1 MKKSTG
7 STHTVWMH
15 GIEMPLTTSLSADI
29 TCDVCIVGAGL
40 AGLTTAYLLT
50 QEGKSV
56 VVLESKE
63 IGSGETGR
71 TTAHLSN
78 ALDDRYHNLMKMH
91 GEKGARLAA
100 ESHTAAIRRIEEIA
114 RKENIDCDFERIK
127 GYLYQL
133 PGRNPVHLDEEL
145 EAVRT
150 LGFADVVKLQRTP
163 LPSLSDGPCLCFPN
177 QAIFHPLKYLAG
189 LARAIFDKE
198 GKIFTNSHVI
208 AFEKAETVQRIKTQ
222 AGYTVTANQVVV
234 ATNTPVN
241 DWVTIHTKQAPYR
254 TYVVGFRILPGNIPN
269 ALYWDDSDPYHYT
282 RLVKDSHPDSQMG
295 QENNYNVLIVGGED
309 HKTGQEENEQ
319 ERLDCLEQWARE
331 KFPMAGDLLYRWS
344 GQVMEPVD
352 SLAFIGRNPGEEHVY
367 IATGDSGHGMTHSTI
382 AGILITDLIM
392 GRPNAW
398 ESLYDPA
405 RVTMDLQSGGEYL
418 KENLNVVAQYKDYV
432 TPGEV
437 TDAGEIVPGSGS
449 VIRKGLA
456 KVAVYCDMEGQHH
469 EMSAVCPHLGC
480 IVHWNNVEK
489 SWDCPCHGSRFDP
502 HGQVLSGPALQGL
515 SKEV

>member
-1 MKKSTG
+1 
-7 STHTVWMH
+7 MH
-15 GIEMPLTTSLSADI
+15 DIDMPLTTPLSADI

-40 AGLTTAYLLT
+40 AGLTTAYLLS
-50 QEGKSV
+50 QEGKTV

-63 IGSGETGR
+63 IGGGETGR

-78 ALDDRYHNLMKMH
+78 ALDDRYHNLIRMY

-114 RKENIDCDFERIK
+114 KKEKIACDFERIN
-127 GYLYQL
+127 GYLYQQPSSK
-133 PGRNPVHLDEEL
+133 PGQLDQEL
-145 EAVRT
+145 EALRT

-163 LPSLSDGPCLCFPN
+163 VATLSEGPCLCFPN

-189 LARAIFDKE
+189 LARVVVE
-198 GKIFTNSHVI
+198 RESRIFTGTHVV
-208 AFEKAETVQRIKTQ
+208 AFEKAETVHRVKTE
-222 AGYTVTANQVVV
+222 AGHTVTANQVVV

-241 DWVTIHTKQAPYR
+241 DWVTMHTKQAAYR
-254 TYVVGFRILPGNIPN
+254 TYVVGFRIFPGDIPN

-282 RLVKDSHPDSQMG
+282 RLVKDTHPDSQLG
-295 QENNYNVLIVGGED
+295 EQEDYNVLIVGGED
-309 HKTGQEENEQ
+309 HKTGQEANEQ
-319 ERLDCLEQWARE
+319 ERLDCLQQWARE

-352 SLAFIGRNPGEEHVY
+352 SLAFIGRNPGDEHVY

-392 GRPNAW
+392 ERPNAW
-398 ESLYDPA
+398 ESLYDPG
-405 RVTMDLQSGGEYL
+405 RVSLNTHASGEFL
-418 KENLNVVAQYKDYV
+418 KENLNVVAQYKDYI
-432 TPGEV
+432 TPGDV
-437 TDAGEIVPGSGS
+437 SDAGQVMPGSGS
-449 VIRKGLA
+449 VIRKGMA
-456 KVAVYCDMEGQHH
+456 KVAVYCDLEGQRH

-489 SWDCPCHGSRFDP
+489 SWDCPCHGSRFAAR
-502 HGQVLSGPALQGL
+502 GEVLSGPAIHGL
-515 SKEV
+515 NKHI